1 MSSRVIVFAVLALI
15 IGNLFATFADV
26 IVKYIAIESA
36 VFQYIFI
43 RQLIVVII
51 VTPFW
56 LKLPKAER
64 GIVLPKVY
72 AFRACLTSIGA
83 PATVLALLHLPLAT
97 ANMIF
102 YLAPFITLILGLI
115 VFKEEIHTHR
125 FAVVLLGFFGV
136 FIALKPDYIG
146 IEAGYALITAIAVAC
161 FNVSVKWLPKKNST
175 VVTLFWT
182 NVFALPLLS
191 IGAFIYWQPIT
202 TELLILCVSTC
213 LCFIIYQACCI
224 YAFQNADVG
233 AVSVAEYSGLVFAI
247 VLGWLVF
254 KETID
259 MRTIIGACFILAPI
273 LWQSHYEYRLLR
285 RV

>member
-1 MSSRVIVFAVLALI
+1 MSSRVIVFAVFALVV
-15 IGNLFATFADV
+15 GNLFATFADV
-26 IVKYIAIESA
+26 IVKYIAVESA

-43 RQLIVVII
+43 RQLIVVIM
-51 VTPFW
+51 VMPFW
-56 LKLPKAER
+56 LKLPKTMR
-64 GIVLPKVY
+64 RLQQPKVY

-102 YLAPFITLILGLI
+102 YLAPFITLILGLV
-115 VFKEEIHTHR
+115 VFKEQIHSHR
-125 FAVVLLGFFGV
+125 FAVVLLGFLGV
-136 FIALKPDYIG
+136 FIALKPDYMG

-175 VVTLFWT
+175 VVALFWT

-191 IGAFIYWQPIT
+191 IGAFLYWQPIT
-202 TELLILCVSTC
+202 TELLILCASTC
-213 LCFIIYQACCI
+213 VCFIIYQACCI

-233 AVSVAEYSGLVFAI
+233 AVSAAEYSGLVFAI
-247 VLGWLVF
+247 ILGWLAF
-254 KETID
+254 NETID
-259 MRTIIGACFILAPI
+259 ARTIIGASLILLPI
-273 LWQSHYEYRLLR
+273 LWQSRYEYRLLR